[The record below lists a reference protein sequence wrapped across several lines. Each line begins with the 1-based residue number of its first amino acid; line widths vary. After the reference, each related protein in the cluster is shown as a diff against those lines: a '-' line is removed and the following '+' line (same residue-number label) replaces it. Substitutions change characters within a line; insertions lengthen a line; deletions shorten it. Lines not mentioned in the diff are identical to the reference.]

1 MTPRNRNAV
10 RSEKLWPDLWVRV
23 QRLSRVQRDTERW
36 RAQTAESSGETSIL
50 RIQPTSESINHMGD
64 RSPKDN
70 QKKTG
75 QKQAKASSA
84 DQKKKAQVAAKA
96 ANTGKKK

>member
-1 MTPRNRNAV
+1 
-10 RSEKLWPDLWVRV
+10 
-23 QRLSRVQRDTERW
+23 
-36 RAQTAESSGETSIL
+36 
-50 RIQPTSESINHMGD
+50 MGD

-75 QKQAKASSA
+75 QKQAKASTA